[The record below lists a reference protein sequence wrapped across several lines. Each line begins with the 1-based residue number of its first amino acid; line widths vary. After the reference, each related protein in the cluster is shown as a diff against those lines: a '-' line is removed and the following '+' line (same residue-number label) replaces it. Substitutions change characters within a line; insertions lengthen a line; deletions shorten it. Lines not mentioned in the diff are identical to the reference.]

1 MCLIALFSKI
11 KFHFDFFLVLKARS
25 PGYFPLVHIFPQKTT
40 YAHNKAFITV
50 PHFVVDIDSKY
61 NKISPY
67 LPLFFHDMDER
78 HKGIGNCHWNMV

>member
-25 PGYFPLVHIFPQKTT
+25 PGYSPSVHIFPQNTT
-40 YAHNKAFITV
+40 YAHNKAL
-50 PHFVVDIDSKY
+50 DIDSKY
-61 NKISPY
+61 NKTSRY

-78 HKGIGNCHWNMV
+78 HKGIDNCH